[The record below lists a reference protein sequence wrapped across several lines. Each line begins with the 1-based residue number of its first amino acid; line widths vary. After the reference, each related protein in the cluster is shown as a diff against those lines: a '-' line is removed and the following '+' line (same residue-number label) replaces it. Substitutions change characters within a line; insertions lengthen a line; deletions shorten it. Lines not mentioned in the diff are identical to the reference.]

1 MALRRDSES
10 RRTESKFGRGDSSL
24 GPRSHYRN
32 RKLRGKLKLEP
43 QRVAREAYTEHMMTI
58 APPAPIYCPL
68 DLNLLSLPKR
78 SRKKRVLSTVLYI
91 ADAKQ
96 ATGQLRITEIQ
107 IGPRMLGIIESNAR
121 YTKAMEAAARQRQ
134 QTYDD
139 G

>member
-1 MALRRDSES
+1 M
-10 RRTESKFGRGDSSL
+10 
-24 GPRSHYRN
+24 
-32 RKLRGKLKLEP
+32 
-43 QRVAREAYTEHMMTI
+43 AREAYTEYMMTI

-78 SRKKRVLSTVLYI
+78 SRKKRVLYI

-96 ATGQLRITEIQ
+96 ATGHLRITEIQ

>member
-1 MALRRDSES
+1 MANYDEIGH
-10 RRTESKFGRGDSSL
+10 RT
-24 GPRSHYRN
+24 GP
-32 RKLRGKLKLEP
+32 
-43 QRVAREAYTEHMMTI
+43 
-58 APPAPIYCPL
+58 
-68 DLNLLSLPKR
+68 
-78 SRKKRVLSTVLYI
+78 RKKRVLYI

-96 ATGQLRITEIQ
+96 ATGQLITEIQ

>member
-1 MALRRDSES
+1 M
-10 RRTESKFGRGDSSL
+10 
-24 GPRSHYRN
+24 
-32 RKLRGKLKLEP
+32 
-43 QRVAREAYTEHMMTI
+43 
-58 APPAPIYCPL
+58 
-68 DLNLLSLPKR
+68 
-78 SRKKRVLSTVLYI
+78 LYI

-96 ATGQLRITEIQ
+96 ATGHLRITEIQ